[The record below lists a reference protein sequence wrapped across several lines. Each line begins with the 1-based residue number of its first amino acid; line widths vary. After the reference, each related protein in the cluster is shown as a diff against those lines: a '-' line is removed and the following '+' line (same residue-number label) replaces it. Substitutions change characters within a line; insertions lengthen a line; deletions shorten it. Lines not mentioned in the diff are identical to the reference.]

1 MAGGSTAATPD
12 ALIEA
17 IDEPRRSQIR
27 ALDDLIRTTAPD
39 LERYVISGM
48 LGYGRYHY
56 RGASGREGDWCRIGL
71 ANNEASISLHV
82 LAATESG
89 YLAEAYADRLP
100 KADIGKSCVRFK
112 HLEDVDVRVLEEL
125 IRKGAKGPA
134 PGEIEGGRP

>member
-1 MAGGSTAATPD
+1 MATRSKADDPD
-12 ALIEA
+12 ALITA

-27 ALDDLIRTTAPD
+27 QLDELITSTAPD

-71 ANNEASISLHV
+71 ANNKASISLHV
-82 LAATESG
+82 LAADESG

-100 KADIGKSCVRFK
+100 KADIGKSCIRFK
-112 HLEDVDVRVLEEL
+112 RLEDVDLGILEHL
-125 IRKGAKGPA
+125 IRKAAVGPA
-134 PGEIEGGRP
+134 PGEIEG